1 MALTTK
7 SPLSLALGAENV
19 GGTSVDPHCTLLHSR
34 RSQDLFQRF
43 CHMAGKLYSGHYLK
57 PAITEATDK
66 TLEVAARYGIGG
78 HAAALRWTTWHS
90 ILRKEYGDSII
101 IGSSSNAQLE
111 SNIDTIEAGP
121 LPEDVVAALGA
132 LYHEIG
138 DEVHYHL

>member
-7 SPLSLALGAENV
+7 SPLSLALGAEN
-19 GGTSVDPHCTLLHSR
+19 
-34 RSQDLFQRF
+34 
-43 CHMAGKLYSGHYLK
+43 HMAGKLYSGHYLK